1 MNARVYVRRRTAGP
15 VTVAAMDDLRA
26 GDVVIPSEELTWRF
40 STSGGPGGQHANRS
54 ATRVELRFDAAASS
68 ALTEEQVER
77 LARHLGSTVVLV
89 VAGET
94 RSQWRNR
101 QTARHRL
108 AQIVAEALR
117 PDPEPRRKTK
127 RPRSADRRRLDD
139 KKARGRT
146 KELRKKPPDDD

>member
-1 MNARVYVRRRTAGP
+1 
-15 VTVAAMDDLRA
+15 MDDLRA

-68 ALTEEQVER
+68 ALTEKQVER
-77 LARHLGSTVVLV
+77 LARRLGSTVVV
-89 VAGET
+89 VIASDT

-108 AQIVAEALR
+108 SEIVAEALR
-117 PDPEPRRKTK
+117 PDAAPRRKTR
-127 RPRSADRRRLDD
+127 RPPSADRRRIDD

-146 KELRKKPPDDD
+146 KELRRKPPPDDD